1 MQGTTR
7 QESAVGLLL
16 TAIVLPTG
24 GYRTTSKGMNSLSCS
39 IHCRTE
45 QNAGNQLSIHLV
57 QWEKMWYWNGQ
68 SLFLRVVNKKQKEI
82 DNSLCGM

>member
-24 GYRTTSKGMNSLSCS
+24 GYRTSKGMNSLSCS

-68 SLFLRVVNKKQKEI
+68 SIFLRVVNKKQKEI